1 MFVSSNRSNF
11 EPEKTLLATVASD
24 IPTTMTSA
32 QTSQTQNLYQ
42 CRLCLKRTPTRVNI
56 FGGDFPKMLEILTS
70 IKVRE
75 NDGLPKYSCLKCAQ
89 DVKSALIIKK
99 RIIKA
104 HKYLIENLRKRNIST
119 VSNQRAPVQAAQTSR
134 KPVLRS
140 RKVVIPDKRTEPKTE
155 TKSPTAQFS
164 NENTVDQQNSD
175 DVSENTVPKV
185 EVKLEVLDEA
195 SQNSNDASMADE
207 NSGDFLNEIIQKV
220 MGRKQAREQT
230 TYTCEICN
238 ISFSNKPAY
247 TLHSNKHKKTKCEI
261 CNRVTRSDNFRK
273 HLMLHSSGP
282 SVCNLCGATCKNIE
296 SLRGHMF
303 YQHRSSSDSYVCE
316 ECGKKFKIKYKFLLH
331 KTKVHTGIRNFKCET
346 CGKAFFTKGNLMTHD
361 KMTHKKLRPH
371 ICEFCGTGF
380 SSPYALKTHKRQ
392 HTNEKPYVCDQCN
405 EGFRQK
411 VSLRSHLKSKHGIE
425 EAKESICSEC
435 GRGFATNYALSIHQ
449 RLHTSMKCEVCS
461 ESFAGQEYLNNHM
474 KEAHNVDN
482 EEKQDESQNTEEN
495 QDEES

>member
-1 MFVSSNRSNF
+1 MF
-11 EPEKTLLATVASD
+11 
-24 IPTTMTSA
+24 
-32 QTSQTQNLYQ
+32 Q
-42 CRLCLKRTPTRVNI
+42 
-56 FGGDFPKMLEILTS
+56 
-70 IKVRE
+70 VRE

-104 HKYLIENLRKRNIST
+104 HKYLIENVRKRNIPCT
-119 VSNQRAPVQAAQTSR
+119 SNLKISVQAQSPKKSIL
-134 KPVLRS
+134 KPT
-140 RKVVIPDKRTEPKTE
+140 KIAIPDKPRQAGAIKY
-155 TKSPTAQFS
+155 PTALFV
-164 NENTVDQQNSD
+164 NENNCDSQNSENL
-175 DVSENTVPKV
+175 SEDTTPKV
-185 EVKLEVLDEA
+185 EVKLEVLDD
-195 SQNSNDASMADE
+195 SQNSNGASIADD
-207 NSGDFLNEIIQKV
+207 NSGDFLNDIIQKV
-220 MGRKQAREQT
+220 MSRKTTREQA
-230 TYTCEICN
+230 TYSCDVCN

-303 YQHRSSSDSYVCE
+303 YQHRNSSDAYVCE
-316 ECGKKFKIKYKFLLH
+316 ECGKRFKIKYKFLLH

-461 ESFAGQEYLNNHM
+461 ESFADQDYLDNHM
-474 KEAHNVDN
+474 KEAHGGDN
-482 EEKQDESQNTEEN
+482 EVKKYESQDAEEN
-495 QDEES
+495 HEES